1 MIQNIYLFLKY
12 LIKVAEENNNN
23 NSIILSNS
31 VELDKIKNSLELTN
45 KILISYSIKLVPY
58 RINNLWYIYNIE
70 LNKIISESFNFIKF
84 IDEFN

>member
-70 LNKIISESFNFIKF
+70 LNKI
-84 IDEFN
+84 